1 LERRLLLLRHIEH
14 GVSGR
19 EEAVV
24 NDLINSSSVQYA
36 VIEVLHTETSPE
48 RLVIAYPNE
57 QTLRDLIA
65 VPSIVA
71 LGFASREEAI
81 AGSRVC
87 VPTAIPYPQIPEAM
101 AGGRTKATR
110 QRLGWAEW
118 RGETGSALRRLG
130 RFLVNSYGDVLV
142 SAVVIFSSRNALSAV
157 VRVVLG
163 SSV

>member
-1 LERRLLLLRHIEH
+1 
-14 GVSGR
+14 
-19 EEAVV
+19 V
-24 NDLINSSSVQYA
+24 NDLIDSSGALYA
-36 VIEVLHTETSPE
+36 VIEVLHTETGPE

-57 QTLRDLIA
+57 QTLRDVIA

-87 VPTAIPYPQIPEAM
+87 VPTAVPYQQIPEAM
-101 AGGRTKATR
+101 AGGGTETTR
-110 QRLGWAEW
+110 QRLGWPEW

-130 RFLVNSYGDVLV
+130 RFLVNSYSDVLL
-142 SAVVIFSSRNALSAV
+142 SAIVIFSSQNAVSAV
-157 VRVVLG
+157 IRMALG

>member
-1 LERRLLLLRHIEH
+1 M
-14 GVSGR
+14 
-19 EEAVV
+19 
-24 NDLINSSSVQYA
+24 NDLIDSSGVQYA

-71 LGFASREEAI
+71 LGFTSREEAI

-87 VPTAIPYPQIPEAM
+87 VPTGVPYEQIPGAM
-101 AGGRTKATR
+101 AGGRTETTR

-118 RGETGSALRRLG
+118 RGETGSALRRMG
-130 RFLVNSYGDVLV
+130 RFLVNSCSDVLV
-142 SAVVIFSSRNALSAV
+142 SAIVIFSSQHTVSAAI
-157 VRVVLG
+157 RIALG